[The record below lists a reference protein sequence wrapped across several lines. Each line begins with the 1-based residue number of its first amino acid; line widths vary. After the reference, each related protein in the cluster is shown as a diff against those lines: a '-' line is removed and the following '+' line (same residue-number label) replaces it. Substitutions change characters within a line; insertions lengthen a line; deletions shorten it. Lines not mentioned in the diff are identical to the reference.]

1 MSSTRY
7 WAALTMH
14 FQRLKNAIAFPF
26 IHDGIPIVYY
36 GALYI
41 PRGITNTLCLR
52 ILGQEQGYTGG
63 QDPANREAYA
73 SSDCLDQ
80 QL

>member
-7 WAALTMH
+7 WAALIMH
-14 FQRLKNAIAFPF
+14 LQRLKNAIAFPF

-41 PRGITNTLCLR
+41 PCGITNTLCLL
-52 ILGQEQGYTGG
+52 IPGQEQGYTGG
-63 QDPANREAYA
+63 QEIGRAHV
-73 SSDCLDQ
+73 
-80 QL
+80 